1 MKMFLPVIPSLN
13 NIGSGK
19 TLSLPNK
26 SSINSGFLVFN
37 SIFFETIS
45 SIEGTVRMG
54 IFKILYS
61 LKILFLLELEIDDIA
76 KRILLI
82 LYLEFFKFFGD
93 LIGIL
98 SSVLPTSK
106 GESSTKKITFAL
118 PSVLIIEA
126 NFAPAVPAP

>member
-1 MKMFLPVIPSLN
+1 
-13 NIGSGK
+13 
-19 TLSLPNK
+19 
-26 SSINSGFLVFN
+26 
-37 SIFFETIS
+37 
-45 SIEGTVRMG
+45 MG

-82 LYLEFFKFFGD
+82 LFGIFKFFGD

-98 SSVLPTSK
+98 SSVLPTNR

-118 PSVLIIEA
+118 PSVLIMEA